1 MGTLSHNLLLE
12 VENYFYTEMEFYG
25 VNCAIQYKNS
35 FFYHFEVSSIKGY
48 VNFKRNFS
56 LSIRYTS
63 LNKVWVKVK
72 QYLHKDHASS
82 FSITD
87 L

>member
-1 MGTLSHNLLLE
+1 
-12 VENYFYTEMEFYG
+12 MEFYG
-25 VNCAIQYKNS
+25 VNCAIQYKTPYS
-35 FFYHFEVSSIKGY
+35 TSVFEVSSIKGY